1 MRSATRKSG
10 PNVTTKRTALAIAV
24 AAFGVAALA
33 GCTSGTSKP
42 EPATLTTK
50 EAGAYYLATT
60 CKVDAAA
67 DLISAAINIAEQSTE
82 SSGPDLDNLKVAALG
97 YEKATRVAAS
107 DLDKPKAA
115 WPASVRSAVVVL
127 RNQYVDQLSP
137 LTAMANADQMSD
149 AAAALS
155 DLPDS
160 TKASAA
166 AKTIRSKLGLPLSTA
181 SNSCPPP
188 PTLSVA
194 PATGVLITGTGYT
207 FHAPSGWTLPT
218 SSVQADS
225 YAISA
230 TPNMGGLYDTI
241 NVLIQP
247 TNHDSFNAEE
257 QHGVEY
263 LQQVVG
269 ATAIQVR
276 PRVEIAGAE
285 AVHISSLQTQRG
297 IVRRDEQYLVTH
309 DGTDLT
315 ITFNFDE
322 AEPQPDRETLAEAV
336 LASWTWT

>member
-1 MRSATRKSG
+1 
-10 PNVTTKRTALAIAV
+10 
-24 AAFGVAALA
+24 
-33 GCTSGTSKP
+33 
-42 EPATLTTK
+42 
-50 EAGAYYLATT
+50 
-60 CKVDAAA
+60 
-67 DLISAAINIAEQSTE
+67 
-82 SSGPDLDNLKVAALG
+82 
-97 YEKATRVAAS
+97 
-107 DLDKPKAA
+107 
-115 WPASVRSAVVVL
+115 
-127 RNQYVDQLSP
+127 
-137 LTAMANADQMSD
+137 
-149 AAAALS
+149 
-155 DLPDS
+155 
-160 TKASAA
+160 
-166 AKTIRSKLGLPLSTA
+166 
-181 SNSCPPP
+181 
-188 PTLSVA
+188 
-194 PATGVLITGTGYT
+194 
-207 FHAPSGWTLPT
+207 
-218 SSVQADS
+218 
-225 YAISA
+225 
-230 TPNMGGLYDTI
+230 MGGLYDTI